1 MDPFQQ
7 ALVAQVKARHD
18 IVASHPKLIED
29 LNIARKLLCNH
40 RARLSTQKKHAST
53 LDLEVESR
61 LTNAQINAYKFFLR
75 LVMDWAASKPM
86 ELHSEMRWKRD
97 FGPHL
102 RLLHPPHRMLMQ
114 HIIDL
119 QRQSEIP
126 SYALFYRA

>member
-7 ALVAQVKARHD
+7 ALHAQVQARHD
-18 IVASHPKLIED
+18 IVASYPTLLDD
-29 LNIARKLLCNH
+29 LNTARKQLCNH
-40 RARLSTQKKHAST
+40 RARLSTQRKHSPS

-61 LTNAQINAYKFFLR
+61 LTNAQILAYRFFLR
-75 LVMDWAASKPM
+75 LVMDWSAMKSM

-102 RLLHPPHRMLMQ
+102 RLLHPPHRTLMQ
-114 HIIDL
+114 EVISL
-119 QRQSEIP
+119 QRESEIP